1 MEMEEMT
8 RSLKT
13 LLEQRKLKEL
23 RETLQDLN
31 PVDIAQFVEELFY
44 EKEET
49 EHAALVFRMLPKD
62 LAVDVFSEL
71 SVETQQVLIDTMSDQ
86 ELGGII
92 EELFVDDAVDML
104 EELPATMVQRVLRAA
119 KPDTRAL
126 INQFLRYPEDS
137 AASVMTAEFTG
148 LKGEMTVAQAISHIR
163 VSGEDRETIYTCYV
177 TDARRVLQGVVSV
190 KDLLLSKDE
199 ELVRD
204 VMGDGEVISV
214 TTTEDQEEVARLFS
228 KYDLLALP
236 VVDSENR
243 LVGVITVDDV
253 IDIIER
259 ETTEDIELM
268 GGMQP
273 SEKPYLKTG
282 VFTMARHRILWL
294 LVLMVSG
301 MLTGAILG
309 RYEAAFSAMPLL
321 VTFIPMLTDTGGNAG
336 SQSST
341 LIIRGLALGEI
352 ARKDVL
358 RVVWKE
364 FRISLLVGVILSAV
378 NFLRLILTYP
388 NIGMTALVVSL
399 ALVATVV
406 MAKTIGCVL
415 PMVADFFKV
424 DPAIMAAPLIT
435 TIVDALS
442 LVLYFTIAQQL
453 LPL

>member
-1 MEMEEMT
+1 RE
-8 RSLKT
+8 
-13 LLEQRKLKEL
+13 EL
-23 RETLQDLN
+23 RDKN
-31 PVDIAQFVEELFY
+31 PVDIAQFTEELFF
-44 EKEET
+44 EE
-49 EHAALVFRMLPKD
+49 EEAERAALIFRMLPKD
-62 LAVDVFSEL
+62 LAAEVFSEL
-71 SVETQQVLIDTMSDQ
+71 SVETQQALIGTMSDQ

-104 EELPATMVQRVLRAA
+104 EELPATLVQRVLRAA
-119 KPDTRAL
+119 KPETRAL

-137 AASVMTAEFTG
+137 AGSVMTAEFTG
-148 LKGEMTVAQAISHIR
+148 LKGEMTVAQAIGHIR
-163 VSGEDRETIYTCYV
+163 AEGEDRETIYTCYV

-199 ELVRD
+199 ALVRD
-204 VMGDGEVISV
+204 VMGDGGVISV
-214 TTTEDQEEVARLFS
+214 NTAEDQEEVARLFS
-228 KYDLLALP
+228 KYGLLALP

-253 IDIIER
+253 MDIMQR
-259 ETTEDIELM
+259 EATEDIELM

-282 VFTMARHRILWL
+282 VFSMARRRILWL

-309 RYEAAFSAMPLL
+309 KYEAAFAAMPLL

-352 ARKDVL
+352 RRRDVL
-358 RVVWKE
+358 RVMWKE

-378 NFLRLILTYP
+378 NFVRLILTYP
-388 NIGMTALVVSL
+388 NVGMTALVVSL
-399 ALVATVV
+399 ALIATVV
-406 MAKTIGCVL
+406 MAKVIGCVL
-415 PMVADFFKV
+415 PIVADCLRV